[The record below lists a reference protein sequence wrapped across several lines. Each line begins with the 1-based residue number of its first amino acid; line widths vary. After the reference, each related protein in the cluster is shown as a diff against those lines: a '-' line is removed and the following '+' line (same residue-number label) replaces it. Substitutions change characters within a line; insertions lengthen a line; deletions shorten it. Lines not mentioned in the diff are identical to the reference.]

1 MKEEVKTTLNPAEV
15 KAKPVSK
22 TRFVV
27 FVGLCIAIMAVSAW
41 VVIPFGP
48 IPFTLQI
55 FAVAFAILVLPP
67 KQCMAA
73 VGGYLLLGA
82 IGVFNRRGRG
92 ATLFM
97 GGEKAAGRHVKE
109 IACQGHTY

>member
-15 KAKPVSK
+15 KAKPASK

-73 VGGYLLLGA
+73 VGGYLLAVRCFRECAAALVCWQVRQEV
-82 IGVFNRRGRG
+82 IC
-92 ATLFM
+92 
-97 GGEKAAGRHVKE
+97 GG
-109 IACQGHTY
+109 I